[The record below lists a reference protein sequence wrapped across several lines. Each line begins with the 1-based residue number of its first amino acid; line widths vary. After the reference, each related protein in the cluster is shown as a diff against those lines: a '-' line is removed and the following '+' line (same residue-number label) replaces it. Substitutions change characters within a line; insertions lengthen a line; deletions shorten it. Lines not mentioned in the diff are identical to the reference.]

1 MRHILQG
8 CPLTQTIFLI
18 LSMLGFCLGDACTL
32 LGADV
37 NSPFEAYAA
46 VKNPSNMC

>member
-8 CPLTQTIFLI
+8 RPLTQKIFLI
-18 LSMLGFCLGDACTL
+18 LSMLSFCLGDACTL

-37 NSPFEAYAA
+37 DSPFEAYAA
-46 VKNPSNMC
+46 VKNPSKLF